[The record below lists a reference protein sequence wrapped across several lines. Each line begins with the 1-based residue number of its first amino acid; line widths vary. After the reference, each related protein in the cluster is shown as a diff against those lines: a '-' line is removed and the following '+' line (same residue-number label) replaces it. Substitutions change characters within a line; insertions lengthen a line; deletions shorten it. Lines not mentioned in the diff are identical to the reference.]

1 MFAQFGHYGGETAGS
16 FRASLRE
23 VFESEDGRV
32 VGLHHNSGTRNGRE
46 LDTECCIVFTVE
58 DGRIV

>member
-1 MFAQFGHYGGETAGS
+1 MFAQFGRNGGETAGS
-16 FRASLRE
+16 FRASLLE
-23 VFESEDGRV
+23 AFESEDGRV